1 MSCNA
6 TYHRKIVKRQKCII
20 SLKQRQECKSIT
32 AGKEKPEGIIRRES
46 KMARISKKKTVEILD
61 LLKEAYPEAG
71 CALEHVN
78 VYELIVCVVLSA
90 QTTDASVNKVS
101 PVLFAA
107 YPDAFALADASQEDV
122 MDIIRTIGMYKTKS
136 KNIIALARALCEKY
150 DGQVPEDYD
159 ALVALPGV
167 GRKTANVVLA
177 VGFGQQR
184 IAVDTHV
191 FRVSHRI
198 GLASDASAG
207 LAAGAG
213 GKGGAAASGKGAAGK
228 AAAKGAAG
236 QSKIRAKDAG
246 EKNVLATEQE
256 LMKILPGDRW
266 TEAHHSLIWHGR
278 KCCTAR
284 NPKCEACPIEKLCRK
299 TGV

>member
-1 MSCNA
+1 MQKHHCREEKTGRENCK
-6 TYHRKIVKRQKCII
+6 RKPD
-20 SLKQRQECKSIT
+20 
-32 AGKEKPEGIIRRES
+32 GKLRREF

-101 PVLFAA
+101 PALFAA

-198 GLASDASAG
+198 GLASDATAG
-207 LAAGAG
+207 LAGRGAG
-213 GKGGAAASGKGAAGK
+213 SAAASGKAGN
-228 AAAKGAAG
+228 
-236 QSKIRAKDAG
+236 SYFL
-246 EKNVLATEQE
+246 N
-256 LMKILPGDRW
+256 
-266 TEAHHSLIWHGR
+266 
-278 KCCTAR
+278 
-284 NPKCEACPIEKLCRK
+284 
-299 TGV
+299 

>member
-1 MSCNA
+1 MQKHHCREEKTGRENCK
-6 TYHRKIVKRQKCII
+6 RKPD
-20 SLKQRQECKSIT
+20 
-32 AGKEKPEGIIRRES
+32 GKLRREF

-71 CALEHVN
+71 CALEHEN

-101 PVLFAA
+101 PALFAA

-198 GLASDASAG
+198 GLASDATAG
-207 LAAGAG
+207 LAGRGAG
-213 GKGGAAASGKGAAGK
+213 SAAASGKAGK
-228 AAAKGAAG
+228 GSAAAAKGAGGKNGASG

-284 NPKCEACPIEKLCRK
+284 NPKCGNCPIEKLCRK

>member
-1 MSCNA
+1 
-6 TYHRKIVKRQKCII
+6 
-20 SLKQRQECKSIT
+20 
-32 AGKEKPEGIIRRES
+32 
-46 KMARISKKKTVEILD
+46 MARISKKKTVEILD

-101 PVLFAA
+101 PALFAA
-107 YPDAFALADASQEDV
+107 YPDAFALAAASQEDV
-122 MDIIRTIGMYKTKS
+122 MEIIRTIGMYKTKS

-207 LAAGAG
+207 LDTAVAAAKGVAGKTGAG
-213 GKGGAAASGKGAAGK
+213 GA
-228 AAAKGAAG
+228 AAAKGASGKGGASGAAAAKGASGKGGASGKNGDGKNGASG

-284 NPKCEACPIEKLCRK
+284 NPKCGSCPIEKLCRK

>member
-1 MSCNA
+1 
-6 TYHRKIVKRQKCII
+6 
-20 SLKQRQECKSIT
+20 
-32 AGKEKPEGIIRRES
+32 
-46 KMARISKKKTVEILD
+46 MARISKKKTVEILD

-101 PVLFAA
+101 PALFAA

-122 MDIIRTIGMYKTKS
+122 MEIIRTIGMYKTKS

-150 DGQVPEDYD
+150 DGKVPEDYD

-198 GLASDASAG
+198 GLASDESAG
-207 LAAGAG
+207 LA
-213 GKGGAAASGKGAAGK
+213 GGAAAARGASSKNGAGK
-228 AAAKGAAG
+228 NGASG

-256 LMKILPGDRW
+256 LMKILPDDRW

-284 NPKCEACPIEKLCRK
+284 NPKCGNCPIEKLCRK

>member
-1 MSCNA
+1 MQKHHCREEKTGRENCK
-6 TYHRKIVKRQKCII
+6 RKPD
-20 SLKQRQECKSIT
+20 
-32 AGKEKPEGIIRRES
+32 GKLRREF

-101 PVLFAA
+101 PALFAA

-198 GLASDASAG
+198 GLASDATAG
-207 LAAGAG
+207 LAGRGAG
-213 GKGGAAASGKGAAGK
+213 SAAASGKAGK
-228 AAAKGAAG
+228 GSAAAAKGAGGKNGASG

-256 LMKILPGDRW
+256 LMKILPDDRW

-284 NPKCEACPIEKLCRK
+284 NPKCGNCPIEKLCRK